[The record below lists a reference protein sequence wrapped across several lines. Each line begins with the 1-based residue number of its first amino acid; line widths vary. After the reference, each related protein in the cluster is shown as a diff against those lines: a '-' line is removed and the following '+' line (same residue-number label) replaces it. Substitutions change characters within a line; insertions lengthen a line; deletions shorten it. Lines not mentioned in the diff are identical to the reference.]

1 LFPSVVVG
9 EPPAI
14 KSVCLLGFCALRF
27 DASAEKLETCI
38 SSSPLLRRRK
48 DRRSHTRVHGEVS
61 AMKGARMRK
70 EIKLKLVRVAE
81 VCDVDVRAPVR
92 SYGGNRAQCIS
103 FEDVEDH
110 LTDVLV

>member
-1 LFPSVVVG
+1 
-9 EPPAI
+9 
-14 KSVCLLGFCALRF
+14 
-27 DASAEKLETCI
+27 
-38 SSSPLLRRRK
+38 
-48 DRRSHTRVHGEVS
+48 
-61 AMKGARMRK
+61 MKGARMRK